1 MAERALTD
9 LAQAVA
15 DRDQPALLDA
25 LARLEQGDGFAAAVR
40 ACDPRRTT
48 PNALHLAASRGYPT
62 IATTLLSSVAR
73 CDAALDVRDAS
84 TGNTAFTAAC
94 AAGNADIVAILIKHG
109 CRTDVETHEG
119 QTGWDLAQAGAH
131 LGTLANLREQ
141 ARGGHR
147 GLQAEYHQRLERKR
161 QPAPDRC
168 PPSSVDLTR
177 QTSGEERRRRDTALV
192 ALSDELSEQA
202 ATEAELAIVRNKL
215 DQLEQVPPVLTLREA
230 VPPLVNR
237 KPRRHSGSSPLR
249 RKCDHPG
256 CPDAW
261 RLWPTVAA
269 LERHKQI
276 AHGVVEGA
284 KTIPLS
290 LSFLVK
296 TIICPDRLGTNTRK
310 TEK

>member
-62 IATTLLSSVAR
+62 IVTTLLSSVAR
-73 CDAALDVRDAS
+73 CDSALDVRDAS

-161 QPAPDRC
+161 QPAVVPGD
-168 PPSSVDLTR
+168 
-177 QTSGEERRRRDTALV
+177 
-192 ALSDELSEQA
+192 
-202 ATEAELAIVRNKL
+202 VRWL
-215 DQLEQVPPVLTLREA
+215 
-230 VPPLVNR
+230 
-237 KPRRHSGSSPLR
+237 
-249 RKCDHPG
+249 
-256 CPDAW
+256 
-261 RLWPTVAA
+261 
-269 LERHKQI
+269 
-276 AHGVVEGA
+276 
-284 KTIPLS
+284 
-290 LSFLVK
+290 
-296 TIICPDRLGTNTRK
+296 
-310 TEK
+310 